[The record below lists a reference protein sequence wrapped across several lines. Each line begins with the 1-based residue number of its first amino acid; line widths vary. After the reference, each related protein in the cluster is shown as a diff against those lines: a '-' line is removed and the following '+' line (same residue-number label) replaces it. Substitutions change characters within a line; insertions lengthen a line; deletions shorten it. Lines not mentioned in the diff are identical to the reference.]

1 VSLPSSLKQILKM
14 SLEADP
20 ELRTGLFDELLR
32 ILKSEDGKTIGELS
46 KDAGVSYDISSG
58 VDQYLPSSLAGTTKH

>member
-1 VSLPSSLKQILKM
+1 M